1 MSLGIKGKDRLIV
14 YKKTNGRCWYC
25 GKQTNVRDRY
35 ILSVLADSERY
46 DNHIKQDGFSIDHIN
61 PRSKGGTDDVNNLVP
76 CCRHCNAMKHKRGIE
91 DIRRHIWDEKF
102 EEKFGVRFDVKQK
115 EFLRSMGM
123 DLSILVDNVKLY
135 FEMLGEE
142 INER

>member
-1 MSLGIKGKDRLIV
+1 MFI
-14 YKKTNGRCWYC
+14 KKTNGRCWYC
-25 GKQTNVRDRY
+25 GKYINVRDKY
-35 ILSVLADSERY
+35 VLSRLTDIERHNSNIFKDNFSVDHVLPTS
-46 DNHIKQDGFSIDHIN
+46 G
-61 PRSKGGTDDVNNLVP
+61 GGTDNIDNLVP
-76 CCRHCNAMKHKRGIE
+76 CCTRCNSMKQGKGIE
-91 DIRRHIWDEKF
+91 DLRQRLWDEQF
-102 EEKFGVRFDVKQK
+102 EDKFGVRFDVKQK